1 MESVSRFQCFI
12 DETNRVLVIRVIGDI
27 SSAAFVD
34 LVFEKL
40 SAIPEPWTFGRL
52 FDVRRWAHRFGAET
66 VLALAER
73 WVKLTE
79 GKIYH
84 ARVAVVTHDRGTHF
98 KVPVASEHFPEE
110 TVCYFDDYHEAS
122 GWLRSTD
129 AAAFLKNL
137 ATKPPNQK
145 TYGGVVI
152 E

>member
-1 MESVSRFQCFI
+1 MEQGARFQCFI
-12 DETNRVLVIRVIGDI
+12 DEDNQVIVIRAIGDI
-27 SSAAFVD
+27 PPATFVD

-52 FDVRRWAHRFGAET
+52 FDVRRWEHRLGAET
-66 VLALAER
+66 VRALAER
-73 WVKLTE
+73 WVELTE

-84 ARVAVVTHDRGTHF
+84 ARIAVVTHDHGTQF
-98 KVPVASEHFPEE
+98 RTAVASEHFPDE

-129 AAAFLKNL
+129 PAGFLKSL
-137 ATKPPNQK
+137 AGKPPNQQS
-145 TYGGVVI
+145 YGGIVI